1 MSHHLPIAVRCVA
14 ELSSFCADLVQ
25 RNYGYFSSPQLSIFT
40 TATDKGYDFSSFRS
54 AGKFSDAVA
63 DRYQEYLQKEE
74 EIWEQDGDVDR
85 KGTKEVWHTPGELF
99 KVRSRLF
106 LSTRTGS

>member
-1 MSHHLPIAVRCVA
+1 M
-14 ELSSFCADLVQ
+14 Q